1 MRQCRYFRP
10 DIGQPDI
17 GCGCKKAALPFAK
30 ALLPDLTKS
39 VLLLP
44 FSRNRL
50 MFFVS
55 FRLVSLPFAASYPI
69 PAASP
74 GDPCGIIF
82 YCEGILA
89 GCSGNLASRI
99 LLGFLWHS

>member
-30 ALLPDLTKS
+30 ASLPDLTKS
-39 VLLLP
+39 VLLLL

-74 GDPCGIIF
+74 GGG
-82 YCEGILA
+82 GILV
-89 GCSGNLASRI
+89 GLFSIVKGSSRDARGI
-99 LLGFLWHS
+99 WPPGFF